1 MKLSKLLKAVGA
13 AAIIGACLLPT
24 ACEVNVTKQGDTTI
38 NNGAGNGDTT
48 STTLYTSAD
57 EANAKL
63 KDDGTGKI
71 VSERS
76 GIDFTDYATGTYSIK
91 VSNNTFQPLVAFI
104 GLPREESL
112 ISGVPAMRTNFGL
125 KKNTDLFAHSSDF
138 VLFFVTES
146 DYLAN
151 KNNLQALD
159 NKPFTRI
166 YAYYNANSENKV
178 VYPISAFMGGTCTI
192 TLNNANCPYNV
203 ELRRDGING
212 ETIGYAIHD
221 SVNTVFRVET
231 GNYYVFPVYRK
242 FDTNINEIV
251 TVYPKKDNGRAIVE
265 NFSLGQSQTDYVLNS
280 MDWVKNVEFSPSAA
294 YIEVVNNSTNGIEF
308 CDGAKS
314 APIQTSTGETSINP
328 GQRRNF
334 VVKMDC
340 LSSSATEDPEFAT
353 FTEYA
358 QYNVGRADIG
368 RVYITTNS
376 TTDASTNFQFFAGKK
391 YTVYVNDNPDTSSLQ
406 EIIVDLSW
414 KTSEPV
420 TVSNDLQD
428 KTSTYKTSL

>member
-24 ACEVNVTKQGDTTI
+24 ACEVTVTKQGDTTI
-38 NNGAGNGDTT
+38 NNGDGNGDTT

-125 KKNTDLFAHSSDF
+125 KKNTELFAHSSDF

-166 YAYYNANSENKV
+166 YAYYNANAENKV
-178 VYPISAFMGGTCTI
+178 VYPISAFMGGTCSI

-221 SVNTVFRVET
+221 SVNTVFKVEP
-231 GNYYVFPVYRK
+231 GDYYVFPVYRK
-242 FDTNINEIV
+242 FDSNINEIV
-251 TVYPKKDNGRAIVE
+251 TVYPKKANGRAQVE
-265 NFSLGQSQTDYVLNS
+265 FFTLGSTVNNYVLNS
-280 MDWVKNVEFSPSAA
+280 MNWIQDVVFSPSAA
-294 YIEVVNNSTNGIEF
+294 YIEIVNNSTNGIEF
-308 CDGAKS
+308 SYGAKT
-314 APIQTSTGETSINP
+314 APAETPLGTTGIIP
-328 GQRRNF
+328 GEKRIF
-334 VVKMDC
+334 VVKMEC
-340 LSSSATEDPEFAT
+340 LSSSATEDPEFAA
-353 FTEYA
+353 FTEYS
-358 QYNVGRADIG
+358 QFNVGRADIG
-368 RVYITTNS
+368 RVYITNN
-376 TTDASTNFQFFAGKK
+376 TTSNAGTNFKYYAGKK
-391 YTVYVNDNPDTSSLQ
+391 YTVTVTDNLDTSSLQ

-414 KTSEPV
+414 KDNPV
-420 TVSNDLQD
+420 DVSNNLTDSS
-428 KTSTYKTSL
+428 STYKTSL